1 MSNMV
6 SKVIKKGLLL
16 MASLLVFASCDKP
29 FTLELPLAVDSHE
42 YILSSKEGEAR
53 IFFYTTMPWNIA
65 FEPADC
71 SWGSLNRTSGTGE
84 EAVEEILFTYQE
96 NQDPDRQ
103 VTLVISAGELQERIT
118 LSQTGIA
125 REWWDGSVGVDDL
138 VIKPQY

>member
-1 MSNMV
+1 
-6 SKVIKKGLLL
+6 
-16 MASLLVFASCDKP
+16 
-29 FTLELPLAVDSHE
+29 
-42 YILSSKEGEAR
+42 
-53 IFFYTTMPWNIA
+53 
-65 FEPADC
+65 
-71 SWGSLNRTSGTGE
+71 
-84 EAVEEILFTYQE
+84 VEEILFTYQE

>member
-1 MSNMV
+1 
-6 SKVIKKGLLL
+6 

-29 FTLELPLAVDSHE
+29 FTLDLPLAVDSHE
-42 YILSSKEGEAR
+42 YNLDSKEGQAR

-65 FEPADC
+65 LEPADC
-71 SWGSLNRTSGTGE
+71 SWGVLDRTSGTGE
-84 EAVEEILFTYQE
+84 EAVEQILFTYQE

-103 VTLVISAGELQERIT
+103 LTLVISAGELQERIT
-118 LSQTGIA
+118 LSQKGIA

>member
-1 MSNMV
+1 MV
-6 SKVIKKGLLL
+6 SKVMKKGLLL

-29 FTLELPLAVDSHE
+29 FTLDLPLAVDSHE
-42 YILSSKEGEAR
+42 YNLDSKEGQAR

-65 FEPADC
+65 LEPADC
-71 SWGSLNRTSGTGE
+71 SWGVLDRTSGTGE
-84 EAVEEILFTYQE
+84 EAVEQILFTYQE

-103 VTLVISAGELQERIT
+103 LTLVISAGELQERIT
-118 LSQTGIA
+118 LSQKGIA